1 MKEPAVRSDKGFTLI
16 EAVVALLIVTFALMA
31 LAQTFVVGMRHM
43 STSNYDVIAREKAR
57 EAIESVHTARDT
69 RIITWAQ
76 IRNVS
81 NGGVFLDGAQ
91 QLRGVPGQE
100 GDGLIN
106 TSDDS
111 TLPMQAIVIPGP
123 DQILGSAD
131 DIRMPL
137 TTFTRQIV
145 ITDIAG
151 SPTLRQVQ
159 VIMRYRVGDQ
169 QRSYTIT
176 TYVSSYS

>member
-1 MKEPAVRSDKGFTLI
+1 MDDSDVRQEAGFTLI
-16 EAVVALLIVTFALMA
+16 EAIIAMMIVVFALMA
-31 LAQTFVVGMRHM
+31 LAQAFVVGMRHM

-57 EAIESVHTARDT
+57 EAVESVHTARDT
-69 RIITWAQ
+69 RVITWAQ

-91 QLRGVPGQE
+91 QLRGMPGNE

-111 TLPMQAIVIPGP
+111 TLPMQSIVIPGP

-137 TTFTRQIV
+137 STFTRQIV

-151 SPTLRQVQ
+151 SPTLRRLQ

-176 TYVSSYS
+176 TFVSSYS

>member
-1 MKEPAVRSDKGFTLI
+1 MEESAVRSDRGFTLI
-16 EAVVALLIVTFALMA
+16 EAVVAMMIVVVALMA
-31 LAQTFVVGMRHM
+31 LAQAFVIGMRHM

-69 RIITWAQ
+69 RTITWAQ

-91 QLRGVPGQE
+91 QLRGVPGNE

-106 TSDDS
+106 TSDDAA
-111 TLPMQAIVIPGP
+111 LPMQFIVLPGP
-123 DQILGSAD
+123 DQMLGTAD
-131 DIRMPL
+131 DIKMPL
-137 TTFTRQIV
+137 TTFTREIL

-169 QRSYTIT
+169 PRSYTVT
-176 TYVSSYS
+176 TFISSYS